1 MFETLNLEFKE
12 PSLKVNF
19 FATCLGATIYSNA
32 SLNAIKLLR
41 KENLEV
47 VFKKTG
53 HVAAGQ
59 ATTQDTMKRLKKS
72 FYTISNF
79 IPITT
84 TYYLT

>member
-1 MFETLNLEFKE
+1 M
-12 PSLKVNF
+12 KVNF
-19 FATCLGATIYSNA
+19 FATCLGAAIYSSA

-47 VFKKTG
+47 VFKKDQTCC
-53 HVAAGQ
+53 GQ
-59 ATTQDTMKRLKKS
+59 PSYNSGYYEETKKL

-84 TYYLT
+84 TLLFCLAVHAQG

>member
-1 MFETLNLEFKE
+1 M
-12 PSLKVNF
+12 KVNF
-19 FATCLGATIYSNA
+19 FATCLGAAIYSNA

-47 VFKKTG
+47 VFKKDQTCC
-53 HVAAGQ
+53 GQ
-59 ATTQDTMKRLKKS
+59 PSYNSGYYEETKKS

-84 TYYLT
+84 TLLSCLAVHAQG